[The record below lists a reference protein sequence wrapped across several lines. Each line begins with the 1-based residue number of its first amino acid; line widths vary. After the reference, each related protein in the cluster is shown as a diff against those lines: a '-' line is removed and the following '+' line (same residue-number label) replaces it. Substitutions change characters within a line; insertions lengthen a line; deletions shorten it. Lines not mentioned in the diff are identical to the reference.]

1 MKHIL
6 VDYENVMPSN
16 FDIIANSENVH
27 IWLFLGLYQQRVLSY
42 PLVKSL
48 FQFNSKQIH
57 FVEMQHIGK
66 DALDHY
72 LSFYLGKISEIDKE
86 AQVYILSRDSGY
98 DLLIQHLHK
107 TYQSL
112 KVWRVTNLEAINKI
126 ENPQSAPITPPA
138 PENKIT
144 PSVTVHSSQVVK
156 PSKMVKPPQTAEVK
170 VIRVNTNIKPPKQ
183 LEQEL
188 KEVITPAFVHK
199 CYSITLKQ
207 MLKENNYLPKR
218 LNNLYSA
225 IKNYAIYSQIQ
236 NLTELQTDY
245 LIRKVIERLQKQGL
259 IVIENEVVHY
269 KLSVGDLL
277 HLIVSHVLTV
287 KPRSVTHLREVI
299 EQKLISFYQPSD
311 ESEVELIVQ
320 WLENNDYLTQ
330 EQKRVFFASD
340 EVEEDENYRM
350 TKNYILQTPKLNRPK
365 KVKTLQTWLKDKLR
379 ALNKKELKQIIKSL
393 QENNEIILDASGKV
407 TYNF

>member
-6 VDYENVMPSN
+6 VDYENVMPNN
-16 FDIIANSENVH
+16 FDSVAHIEEVH
-27 IWLFLGLYQQRVLSY
+27 IWLFLGLYQQGVLSY

-48 FQFNSKQIH
+48 FQFNSNHIH

-72 LSFYLGKISEIDKE
+72 LSFYLGKISEIDKQ

-98 DLLIQHLHK
+98 DVLIRHLHN
-107 TYQSL
+107 TYQQL
-112 KVWRVTNLEAINKI
+112 KVWRVTNLEAIANL
-126 ENPQSAPITPPA
+126 ENPQSITPPPA
-138 PENKIT
+138 TQNKIM
-144 PSVTVHSSQVVK
+144 PSVTVHPSQVVK
-156 PSKMVKPPQTAEVK
+156 PSKMVKPPQTAKVK
-170 VIRVNTNIKPPKQ
+170 VVKVNTNIKPPKQ
-183 LEQEL
+183 LEKEL
-188 KEVITPAFVHK
+188 ELIVTPTFIYK
-199 CYSITLKQ
+199 CTSITLKQ
-207 MLKENNYLPKR
+207 MLKENSYLPRR

-225 IKNYAIYSQIQ
+225 IKNYALPYQIRDL
-236 NLTELQTDY
+236 NELQADY

-259 IVIENEVVHY
+259 IVVENEEVTY
-269 KLSVGDLL
+269 KLSIADLL

-287 KPRSVTHLREVI
+287 KPKSVTHLREVI
-299 EQKLISFYQPSD
+299 EQKLISFHQPSD

-320 WLENNDYLTQ
+320 WLKNNDYLTQ
-330 EQKRVFFASD
+330 EQKRVFFATD
-340 EVEEDENYRM
+340 EVEEYENYKM

-379 ALNKKELKQIIKSL
+379 ALNKKELKKIIKNL